1 MRSLLI
7 LMSVLVCFAAANEPP
22 CEVFN
27 DETEKCDR
35 YAPPYEN
42 LNPEWNEFF
51 VWDEPLDGELVEVTI
66 KI

>member
-1 MRSLLI
+1 M
-7 LMSVLVCFAAANEPP
+7 VCSASANQPP

-27 DETEKCDR
+27 DKTDKCDR
-35 YAPPYEN
+35 YAPPYED

-51 VWDEPLDGELVEVTI
+51 VFDEPLDGELVAV